1 LVLPEPINQPPLTC
15 VREKPMK
22 IARALRHGRY
32 VNFQLAEVVVT
43 RELFQA
49 LLRLIAELRP
59 RSKQRLRNTPGG
71 YAFNSN
77 RWGIASKCQ

>member
-1 LVLPEPINQPPLTC
+1 V
-15 VREKPMK
+15 K
-22 IARALRHGRY
+22 IARAWRSGRY

-49 LLRLIAELRP
+49 LQRLIAELRP
-59 RSKQRLRNTPGG
+59 RPKQRLRNTPGG

-77 RWGIASKCQ
+77 RWEIASKRQ